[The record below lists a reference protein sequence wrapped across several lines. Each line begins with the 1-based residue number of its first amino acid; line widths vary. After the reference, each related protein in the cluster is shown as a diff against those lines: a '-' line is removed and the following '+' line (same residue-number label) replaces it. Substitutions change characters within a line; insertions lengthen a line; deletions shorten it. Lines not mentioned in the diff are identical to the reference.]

1 MNTLAEPTT
10 PVASSI
16 RVRSASR
23 VAPGKIVLTVI
34 MLALGLTMIL
44 PFLWMVSASLK
55 IQIEVYQFPI
65 RWIPENPQWQN
76 YSRVWLGRYPF
87 YRFYLNSIVVA
98 VTAVAGVLL
107 TSSMGGY
114 AFAKLKFPFKESI
127 FLTYL
132 AMMMIPPQVLLIPRF
147 IMFNAMGLLDTL
159 IVLIVPFTVSAFGTF
174 LMRQFFEQLPN
185 ELSEAAII
193 DGAGHV
199 TIWSRIILPLARPAL
214 LALMIISFIWRWN
227 AYLEPLVY
235 LRSISKLTIPVGLD
249 FFVQENTAQ
258 MNLIMAAAVTATLPL
273 IALFLFTQK
282 YFIRGIVMSGLKG

>member
-1 MNTLAEPTT
+1 METVTEPRIL
-10 PVASSI
+10 SSSVV
-16 RVRSASR
+16 RVQKLRR
-23 VAPGKIVLTVI
+23 LAPGKVVLTAF
-34 MLALGLTMIL
+34 MFALGLTMIL

-55 IQIEVYQFPI
+55 IQIDVFQFPI
-65 RWIPENPQWQN
+65 RWIPEIPQWQN

-98 VTAVAGVLL
+98 VAAVAGVLL

-114 AFAKLKFPFKESI
+114 AFAKLKFPFKDAI

-159 IVLIVPFTVSAFGTF
+159 IVLIIPFTVSAFGTF

-193 DGAGHV
+193 DGAGHA
-199 TIWSRIILPLARPAL
+199 TIWSRIILPLSRPAL

-227 AYLEPLVY
+227 AYVEPLVY
-235 LRSISKLTIPVGLD
+235 LRSVSKLTIPVGLD
-249 FFVQENTAQ
+249 FFVQENTAE
-258 MNLIMAAAVTATLPL
+258 MNLIMAAAVAATLPL
-273 IALFLFTQK
+273 IALFMFTQK